1 MKRILISLSILFIF
15 LFGIIA
21 KGQAGIT
28 VSPPRNYFTSNAGES
43 STKKVLVTNPSKT
56 TTLELTVSLN
66 DWIYDEKGNNVI
78 SEPGTLENSAVNWV
92 SIKPQSYFSL
102 NPGETKE
109 LEITVTPPA
118 IRKDALPVHT
128 CLMYITQTNP
138 VDAIN
143 EKGALV
149 KVSVRTG
156 IKIYHRYS
164 SQREPNMDFTDY
176 KYEKDSKSLV
186 LEIINQGNVWTDGTI
201 HTEMINQQN
210 GAKYNLED
218 EIIYTLPSDKRIVT
232 IPLPKGLDKGK
243 YIVTSTFTYGDDN
256 VIKMAELTFINE

>member
-1 MKRILISLSILFIF
+1 MKKISPNLILLFFLLLSIV
-15 LFGIIA
+15 A
-21 KGQAGIT
+21 NAQAGIT
-28 VSPPRNYFTSNAGES
+28 VSPPRSYFTSNAGES

-56 TTLELTVSLN
+56 TTLELTVSLS
-66 DWIYDEKGNNVI
+66 DWKYDEKGNNII
-78 SEPGTLENSAVNWV
+78 SEPGSLENSAASW
-92 SIKPQSYFSL
+92 ITIQPQSYFSL
-102 NPGETKE
+102 SPGETKE
-109 LEITVTPPA
+109 LEVTVTPPEV
-118 IRKDALPVHT
+118 RKDVLPVHT
-128 CLMYITQTNP
+128 SLMYITQTNP

-164 SQREPNMDFTDY
+164 SRRDPNMDFTDY
-176 KYEKDSKSLV
+176 KFEKDSKSLL
-186 LEIINQGNVWTDGTI
+186 LEIVNQGNVWTDGTI

-210 GAKYNLED
+210 GTKYNLED
-218 EIIYTLPSDKRIVT
+218 QIIYTVPSDKRIMN
-232 IPLPKGLDKGK
+232 IPLPKGLERGK